1 MMITLKTQIM
11 KYIFFAVIS
20 IYLFSSCTKSQ
31 KPLLR
36 QGNFYTEE
44 QGAAEL
50 KKMES
55 MYSSREQWESRK
67 QMLKENILKGMNLSP
82 LPTRTP
88 LNPISGEKRIH
99 DGYSVQNVAIE
110 TIPGF
115 YLCGNL
121 YRPLDDTK
129 KNPAILCPHGHFD
142 GDTLGSWGRF
152 NPDLQ
157 KRCATF
163 ARMGAVVF
171 SYSMFGWGGESNK
184 QLDTA
189 ALIEKP
195 VKSNIWKSHSIPL
208 ALTMQTWNSM
218 RALDFLETLPDVD
231 MTKIGITGAS
241 GGGTQTFLLA
251 ALDDRVSV
259 SVPVVMVSCHFFG
272 GCNCESGLPIHQSAN
287 HFTNNAEI
295 AAMAAPKPM
304 LMVSDGDDW
313 TKNEPTVEL
322 PFIKRTYAFYNAES
336 NVENAH
342 FPDGVHDY
350 GYAKRIP
357 VYHFMAKHLGL
368 NLQAVSDPDGSV
380 NESKS
385 DAESAFIM
393 LSFSSQ
399 DPHPAN
405 ALKGSAAIEQALRKL
420 QE

>member
-1 MMITLKTQIM
+1 MKTGILI
-11 KYIFFAVIS
+11 IFAILMFFPA
-20 IYLFSSCTKSQ
+20 CKPDQ
-31 KPLLR
+31 KPALR
-36 QGNFYTEE
+36 QGYFYTLE
-44 QGAAEL
+44 QGKEEL

-55 MYSSREQWESRK
+55 MYSNSQQWEKRK
-67 QMLKENILKGMNLSP
+67 QMLRDNILKGMNLSP

-88 LNPISGEKRIH
+88 LNAVIGNKRIH
-99 DGYSVQNVAIE
+99 DGYTVQNVYFE
-110 TIPGF
+110 SIPGF

-121 YRPLDDTK
+121 YRPLDESK
-129 KNPAILCPHGHFD
+129 KHPVILCPHGHFE
-142 GDTLGSWGRF
+142 GDTLGAWGRF
-152 NPDLQ
+152 RPDQQ

-171 SYSMFGWGGESNK
+171 SYSMVCWGDESVW
-184 QLDTA
+184 QMDTTA
-189 ALIEKP
+189 VIEKP
-195 VKSNIWKSHSIPL
+195 DSAIIRKCHHNPL
-208 ALTMQTWNSM
+208 TLTLQTWNSM
-218 RALDFLETLPDVD
+218 RVLDFLETLPDAD
-231 MTKIGITGAS
+231 MTKTAVTGAS

-259 SVPVVMVSCHFFG
+259 SVPVVMVSCNFFG
-272 GCNCESGLPIHQSAN
+272 GCSCESGLPIHQSAH

-322 PFIKRTYAFYNAES
+322 PFIKRTYSFYNAES

-357 VYHFMAKHLGL
+357 VYKFMAKHLGL
-368 NLQAVSDPDGSV
+368 DLQAVSDPDGTI

-385 DAESAFIM
+385 ELENAFTL
-393 LSFSSQ
+393 LSFSSKN
-399 DPHPAN
+399 PHPSN
-405 ALKGSAAIEQALRKL
+405 ALKGSAAIEAAIRKL
-420 QE
+420 QK

>member
-1 MMITLKTQIM
+1 MNMKTGMFIIVASLM
-11 KYIFFAVIS
+11 F
-20 IYLFSSCTKSQ
+20 LSSCKTDR
-31 KPLLR
+31 KPTLR
-36 QGNFYTEE
+36 QDYFCTLE
-44 QGAAEL
+44 QGKSEL
-50 KKMES
+50 KKLES
-55 MYSSREQWESRK
+55 MYSGREQWESRK
-67 QMLKENILKGMNLSP
+67 HMLKEEILKGMNLSP

-88 LNPISGEKRIH
+88 LNPIISEKRIH

-121 YRPLDDTK
+121 YRPLDESK
-129 KNPAILCPHGHFD
+129 KYPAILCPHGHFD
-142 GDTLGSWGRF
+142 GDTLGAWGRF

-171 SYSMFGWGGESNK
+171 SYSMFGWGGESSK
-184 QLDTA
+184 QLDPLA
-189 ALIEKP
+189 IIENP
-195 VKSNIWKSHSIPL
+195 VTDSINKYHKVPL
-208 ALTMQTWNSM
+208 ALTMQTWNSI

-231 MTKIGITGAS
+231 IKKTGVTGAS

-259 SVPVVMVSCHFFG
+259 SVPVVMVSCNFFG
-272 GCNCESGLPIHQSAN
+272 GCNCESGLPIHQSPN

-295 AAMAAPKPM
+295 AAMVAPKPM

-322 PFIKRTYAFYNAES
+322 PFIKRTYSFYNAEN

-368 NLQAVSDPDGSV
+368 DIHAVSDPDGTI

-385 DAESAFIM
+385 DAENALIM
-393 LSFSSQ
+393 LSFTSEN
-399 DPHPAN
+399 PHPAN
-405 ALKGSAAIEQALRKL
+405 ALNGNAAIEQAIRKL
-420 QE
+420 QP

>member
-1 MMITLKTQIM
+1 MKTRFLTIVACLILTSAC
-11 KYIFFAVIS
+11 K
-20 IYLFSSCTKSQ
+20 TDQ
-31 KPLLR
+31 KTALH
-36 QGNFYTEE
+36 QGAFYTEE

-50 KKMES
+50 KKLES
-55 MYSSREQWESRK
+55 LYSNSQEWEKRK
-67 QMLKENILKGMNLSP
+67 ALLKENILKGMNLFP
-82 LPTRTP
+82 LPRRTP
-88 LNPISGEKRIH
+88 LNAVISARRNH
-99 DGYSVQNVAIE
+99 DGYSVENVSIE

-121 YRPLDDTK
+121 YRPLDSTK
-129 KNPAILCPHGHFD
+129 KYPAILCPHGHFE
-142 GDTLGSWGRF
+142 GDTLGAWGRF
-152 NPDLQ
+152 HPDLQ

-171 SYSMFGWGGESNK
+171 SYSMFGWGGESSV

-189 ALIEKP
+189 AIIEKP
-195 VKSNIWKSHSIPL
+195 VTDSIAKYHSVPL

-218 RALDFLETLPDVD
+218 RALDFLESLPDVD
-231 MTKIGITGAS
+231 IMKAGITGAS
-241 GGGTQTFLLA
+241 GGGTQTFLLT

-272 GCNCESGLPIHQSAN
+272 GCNCESGLPIHQGAN
-287 HFTNNAEI
+287 YFTNNAEI

-322 PFIKRTYAFYNAES
+322 PFIKRTYSFYNAES
-336 NVENAH
+336 NIENAH

-350 GYAKRIP
+350 AYAKRIP
-357 VYHFMAKHLGL
+357 VYKFMAKHLGL
-368 NLQAVSDPDGSV
+368 NLQAVSDPDGTI

-385 DAESAFIM
+385 DAENALIM

-399 DPHPAN
+399 NPHPAN
-405 ALKGSAAIEQALRKL
+405 ALKGSAAIDREIRKL
-420 QE
+420 QQ